1 MPARAT
7 ACDHRSQLC
16 FLWIKIFVLSA
27 QILCFLLCAAQCSME
42 PEGIMLDTC
51 GLVDD
56 LWLELGRQTRLRLL
70 HARFQTSQV

>member
-1 MPARAT
+1 
-7 ACDHRSQLC
+7 
-16 FLWIKIFVLSA
+16 
-27 QILCFLLCAAQCSME
+27 ME